1 MQLDDIVRAAHGEKP
16 VDLLLTNSRIVN
28 VFAGEIVSDA
38 IAINDGIIVG
48 FGPYESKNT
57 VDLEGRFVA
66 PGFIDSHVHIESS
79 MTCVSE
85 FARAVLVHGTTTVA
99 ADPHE
104 IANVLGSTGIEY
116 MLQSAEQ
123 QPMNIYFTLPSC
135 VPATDMETA
144 GARLSVE
151 NLLPFFDKEKIVAL
165 AEMMNYPGVVHRDPD
180 VLAKIKAAKQHKKP
194 VDGHAPGLSG
204 RELYAYIAAGVQSD
218 HECTTA
224 QEAKEKLMAG
234 MTIMIR
240 QGSGAKNLPALLP
253 VVNDKTARRMMFCTD
268 DRHPHDLMAEGH
280 IDAIVREAI
289 QAGLDPILAIQM
301 ATLNPAEYFNL
312 HHLGAIAPGRQAD
325 LVVFSDIQM
334 PVIEDVYSRGVLSAH
349 KGEMLP
355 QIKTPAPVTLPP
367 AMHINSRKIDFCIPV
382 EGDRMRVIEIV
393 PDQLITHQRIEQ
405 IPIKNKEAVCDPSR
419 DLLKIAVIERHKG
432 TGNMGRGYVKG
443 MGLKHGAL
451 ASSVAHDSHNIIVVG
466 TTDAEMRLAVEA
478 VVQMGGGLAA
488 ISGTK
493 ILAKLAL
500 PIAGLMSLE
509 PVSRVRDQLDS
520 LIGIA
525 HELGSNLKDP
535 FMTLSFLALPVIPE
549 LKLTDMGL
557 IDVNKFEVVP
567 LFV

>member
-1 MQLDDIVRAAHGEKP
+1 MR
-16 VDLLLTNSRIVN
+16 
-28 VFAGEIVSDA
+28 
-38 IAINDGIIVG
+38 
-48 FGPYESKNT
+48 
-57 VDLEGRFVA
+57 
-66 PGFIDSHVHIESS
+66 
-79 MTCVSE
+79 
-85 FARAVLVHGTTTVA
+85 
-99 ADPHE
+99 
-104 IANVLGSTGIEY
+104 
-116 MLQSAEQ
+116 
-123 QPMNIYFTLPSC
+123 
-135 VPATDMETA
+135 
-144 GARLSVE
+144 
-151 NLLPFFDKEKIVAL
+151 
-165 AEMMNYPGVVHRDPD
+165 
-180 VLAKIKAAKQHKKP
+180 
-194 VDGHAPGLSG
+194 
-204 RELYAYIAAGVQSD
+204 
-218 HECTTA
+218 
-224 QEAKEKLMAG
+224 
-234 MTIMIR
+234 
-240 QGSGAKNLPALLP
+240 
-253 VVNDKTARRMMFCTD
+253 
-268 DRHPHDLMAEGH
+268 
-280 IDAIVREAI
+280 
-289 QAGLDPILAIQM
+289 
-301 ATLNPAEYFNL
+301 
-312 HHLGAIAPGRQAD
+312 
-325 LVVFSDIQM
+325 
-334 PVIEDVYSRGVLSAH
+334 VIEDVYSRGVLSAH
-349 KGEMLP
+349 QGDLLP
-355 QIKTPAPVTLPP
+355 QIKTPAPVNLPP
-367 AMHINSRKIDFCIPV
+367 TIHINSRRIDFSIPV

-405 IPIKNKEAVCDPSR
+405 IPVKNNATVSDPSR

>member
-79 MTCVSE
+79 LTCISE
-85 FARAVLVHGTTTVA
+85 FVRAVLVHGTTTVA

-393 PDQLITHQRIEQ
+393 PDQLITNQRIEQ

-419 DLLKIAVIERHKG
+419 DLLKIAVVERHKG

-443 MGLKHGAL
+443 FGLNRGAL

-466 TTDAEMRLAVEA
+466 TSDADMRIALDAVG
-478 VVQMGGGLAA
+478 QMGGGLVA
-488 ISGTK
+488 ISGSK
-493 ILAKLAL
+493 ILASLAL

-509 PVSRVRDQLDS
+509 PVSRVRDQLDT
-520 LIGIA
+520 LIGTA
-525 HELGSNLKDP
+525 HDLGSNLKDP